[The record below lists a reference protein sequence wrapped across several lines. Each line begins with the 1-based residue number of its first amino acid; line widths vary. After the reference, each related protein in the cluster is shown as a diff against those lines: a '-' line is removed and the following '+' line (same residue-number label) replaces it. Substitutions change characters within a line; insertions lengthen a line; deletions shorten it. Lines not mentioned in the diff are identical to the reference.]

1 MIKWFFYVC
10 MHSEIINW
18 PVAFLNGIEYK
29 IMFDF
34 FADEARS
41 KNVGVLVHCLA
52 GVSRSVT
59 FTLAYLMFKLHL
71 SLNDAFDFVRRRKG
85 NIAPNFTFLGQL
97 LEFERQQLPDLRKKH
112 EELVEADAALALV
125 ADVVPPRVRVLPG
138 SISEDENQEGSE
150 ERRAGQNM
158 NPATPSG
165 QSELGG
171 NGGGQRQD
179 SCSSTAPFS
188 ATSPDS
194 GIDFE
199 Q

>member
-1 MIKWFFYVC
+1 LFF
-10 MHSEIINW
+10 SE
-18 PVAFLNGIEYK
+18 
-29 IMFDF
+29 

-112 EELVEADAALALV
+112 QELVEADAAASLA
-125 ADVVPPRVRVLPG
+125 ADVVLPRVRVLPG
-138 SISEDENQEGSE
+138 SISEDESHHQATHEDQRDRDCEPG
-150 ERRAGQNM
+150 
-158 NPATPSG
+158 ATPG
-165 QSELGG
+165 QESKTTDDC
-171 NGGGQRQD
+171 NGAGLRQD

-199 Q
+199 R